1 MDEIQERIASLA
13 LEALARYGFVLAG
26 GQSLQVHGLVDRPSA
41 DLDLFTDQVDAAEF
55 ARAVRE
61 VAEALSRAGFS
72 VTVERNEGTFARLEV
87 AESKSGRQGV
97 VDMGVDPREYPPAVL
112 EVGPVLDVRDAVAN
126 KVVTVFG
133 RGYARD
139 YIDLAAILRSKQ
151 YQRVELLAMAARV
164 DPGFHTGMFREALE
178 AVDRF
183 DDDEFAVYG
192 LDPAEVA
199 QVRLA
204 MRDWAAELADDPTAS
219 SPS

>member
-204 MRDWAAELADDPTAS
+204 MRDWAAELADDPPAS